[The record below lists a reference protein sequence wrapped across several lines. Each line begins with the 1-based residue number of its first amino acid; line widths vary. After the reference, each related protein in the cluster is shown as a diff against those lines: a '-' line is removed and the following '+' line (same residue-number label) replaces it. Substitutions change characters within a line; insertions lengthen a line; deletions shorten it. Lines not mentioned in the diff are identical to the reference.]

1 MEFRIRWESDS
12 KDKEKIYVTG
22 TKKDAEDMFL
32 RDQDPRT
39 ESLIIECDEGIFNA
53 ESDLQKELRLKAD
66 RREKKGLELEN
77 QNETKQQVNQA
88 TSEAVSSDNFQPIL
102 HKLDEI
108 HSTMKAI
115 RWTIAGGFLFII
127 LVISG
132 IIKPGIFG

>member
-1 MEFRIRWESDS
+1 MKNYKVRDKINKTSWESI
-12 KDKEKIYVTG
+12 K
-22 TKKDAEDMFL
+22 
-32 RDQDPRT
+32 
-39 ESLIIECDEGIFNA
+39 A
-53 ESDLQKELRLKAD
+53 ESAYDSAAIFFKSKESDEMEVEVVDSYGNKSSHQLPQEAEAND
-66 RREKKGLELEN
+66 S
-77 QNETKQQVNQA
+77 TQA
-88 TSEAVSSDNFQPIL
+88 VAVSSDNFQPIL